1 MGGWND
7 ARKDQKRKKK
17 KEKEKEKKRTESK
30 ATALRRTDWSTI
42 SKPREDTN
50 ANS

>member
-1 MGGWND
+1 MMEG
-7 ARKDQKRKKK
+7 RTK
-17 KEKEKEKKRTESK
+17 KEKKKREKEKKRTESK
-30 ATALRRTDWSTI
+30 VTALRRTDWSTI